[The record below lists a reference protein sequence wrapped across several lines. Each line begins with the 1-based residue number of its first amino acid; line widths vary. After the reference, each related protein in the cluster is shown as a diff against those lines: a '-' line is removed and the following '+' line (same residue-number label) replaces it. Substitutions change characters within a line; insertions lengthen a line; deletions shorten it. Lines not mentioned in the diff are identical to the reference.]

1 MRLSNT
7 QAAVL
12 EKIAQRSGM
21 DAWFAVDANGM
32 IHDRE
37 NHYRFIKTKEAVRL
51 LYEGMTSYKDYR
63 LTKKDIKVLEDLLN
77 TIYQ

>member
-1 MRLSNT
+1 MRLSNI

-51 LYEGMTSYKDYR
+51 LCEGMTSYKDYR

>member
-1 MRLSNT
+1 MKLSDT

-12 EKIAQRSGM
+12 EKIAKQSGM

-37 NHYRFIKTKEAVRL
+37 NHYRFMKTKEAVQL
-51 LYEGMTSYKDYR
+51 LCEGMTSYKDYR
-63 LTKKDIKVLEDLLN
+63 LTKKDIKVLENLLN
-77 TIYQ
+77 TIKQ